1 MFMVCINTKFNGKK
15 NDIYR
20 LKARH
25 VLANNVLLLKHLGFL
40 FISVTNFF
48 CHSCLNLLKKKAV
61 QLGEISIHFYCQ

>member
-48 CHSCLNLLKKKAV
+48 LSLLFKPFKKKAV